1 MLRDVVAANVVER
14 AMALCKYEKPDDA
27 FGRELGTITY
37 NQYNNTI
44 KEIDDNLK
52 KYTMLVV
59 TNNNAAAKN
68 ITMELPDIKSI
79 CAEYHDKYTY
89 FNEISDQI
97 LNRKTWG
104 MCAAA
109 LGNRK
114 NCSEFIDVFWPLK
127 KEEDELFD
135 FNRYLRKIQTQKTAV
150 QYKENWQNAKKRF
163 CEVLGEVQIEYS
175 NMDDCYRRLKELRK
189 LYISISEIT
198 KKYDVV
204 RDHLDCLYG
213 EKEENEKSVAD
224 LEQKLTQAED
234 RKQEIRQQVLF
245 FKLRYFINSKNSM
258 IVMYKNIEK
267 MKEEYLNEKMKNKIE

>member
-1 MLRDVVAANVVER
+1 MAKWIFIKKYAAANVVER

-27 FGRELGTITY
+27 FVRELGTITY

-127 KEEDELFD
+127 K
-135 FNRYLRKIQTQKTAV
+135 
-150 QYKENWQNAKKRF
+150 
-163 CEVLGEVQIEYS
+163 
-175 NMDDCYRRLKELRK
+175 RR
-189 LYISISEIT
+189 
-198 KKYDVV
+198 
-204 RDHLDCLYG
+204 G
-213 EKEENEKSVAD
+213 
-224 LEQKLTQAED
+224 
-234 RKQEIRQQVLF
+234 
-245 FKLRYFINSKNSM
+245 
-258 IVMYKNIEK
+258 
-267 MKEEYLNEKMKNKIE
+267 